1 MTSLELSK
9 QQAIPNLSDL
19 RQEFGDRERRDNRH
33 VVGSPYGVLASHLNR
48 KSYSGLSPVVDS
60 LLGISTEAV
69 FLLTR
74 NCSSKFRPLICLM
87 KDRFFRSPHP
97 ASKTVLEKRA

>member
-1 MTSLELSK
+1 M
-9 QQAIPNLSDL
+9 
-19 RQEFGDRERRDNRH
+19 R
-33 VVGSPYGVLASHLNR
+33 LNR
-48 KSYSGLSPVVDS
+48 KSYSRLSPLAER

-87 KDRFFRSPHP
+87 KDCFISSSSGEYQMTELHRFRLKS
-97 ASKTVLEKRA
+97 A